1 MVSKDDIKKAYRSL
15 ARVDRK
21 QIKNTL
27 CTRYGYKERNFQSK
41 ISGEIGWTRDEI
53 ELLRVLLELE
63 GA

>member
-1 MVSKDDIKKAYRSL
+1 MLSKEDIKKAYRSL

-27 CTRYGYKERNFQSK
+27 CDKFGYKERNFQSK
-41 ISGEIGWTRDEI
+41 ISGEIGWTKAEI
-53 ELLRVLLELE
+53 GLLKSLLELD

>member
-1 MVSKDDIKKAYRSL
+1 L

-27 CTRYGYKERNFQSK
+27 CNRFGYKERNFQSK
-41 ISGEIGWTRDEI
+41 ISGEIGWTRDEM
-53 ELLRVLLELE
+53 ELLKVLLELE

>member
-1 MVSKDDIKKAYRSL
+1 MVSKEAIKSAYRSL

-27 CTRYGYKERNFQSK
+27 CDKFGYKERNFQSK
-41 ISGEIGWTRDEI
+41 ISGEICWTNEEI
-53 ELLRVLLELE
+53 GVLKSLLEID